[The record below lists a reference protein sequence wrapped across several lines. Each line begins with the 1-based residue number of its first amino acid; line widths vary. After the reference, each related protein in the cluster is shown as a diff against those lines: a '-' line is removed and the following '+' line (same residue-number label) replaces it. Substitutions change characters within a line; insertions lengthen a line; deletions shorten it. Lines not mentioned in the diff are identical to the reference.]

1 MDLKL
6 QRVNSLVSGRG
17 LEVVFSVIWNFS
29 RNVQYFGV
37 CRQENDHPFH
47 SPAPS
52 GWVNEKLNC

>member
-6 QRVNSLVSGRG
+6 QRVNSLVSGRR

-37 CRQENDHPFH
+37 SRQETTTRLTLLRLQVG
-47 SPAPS
+47 A
-52 GWVNEKLNC
+52 NEKLNC

>member
-6 QRVNSLVSGRG
+6 QRVNSLVSGGR

-37 CRQENDHPFH
+37 CRQETTTRFILSHLQVGVLMG
-47 SPAPS
+47 S
-52 GWVNEKLNC
+52 